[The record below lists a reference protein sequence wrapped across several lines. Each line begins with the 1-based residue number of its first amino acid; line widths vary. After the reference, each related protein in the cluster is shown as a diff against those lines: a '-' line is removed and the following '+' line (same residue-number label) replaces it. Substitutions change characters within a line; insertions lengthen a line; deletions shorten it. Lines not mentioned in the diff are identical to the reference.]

1 MKKIKREYTIAGVAI
16 GGILLLVFGLN
27 YLKGLDLLSKRNVFH
42 AVYNDVSGV
51 TSASPVFL
59 NGLKVG
65 QVVGTELMPDGSGR
79 IAVSFQLNEH
89 QLKLPK
95 DTKLQIYS
103 ADLFTRALQI
113 IMGKDAA
120 LAQSGDTLMGDA
132 ELSLTDAVG
141 QQIDPLKRK
150 AEAMFA
156 NVDSLLTTLQSLLND
171 STVGDIDA
179 SFSSIRGTLENLNR
193 TSGRIDA
200 LIAAE
205 SSTISAVL
213 QNLRNVTA
221 NLDGYHAQLS
231 SILINLDTLSGT
243 LGGERTR
250 KALDDLAESSAM
262 LKGVMAGLEQGEGSL
277 GALLKND
284 TLYDNLQQA
293 SSELDL
299 LLEDLRMNPNRY
311 VHLSLFGKKDKLP
324 KLSDSDIDRIKRALQ
339 EDQRMKP

>member
-16 GGILLLVFGLN
+16 AGILLLVFGLN
-27 YLKGLDLLSKRNVFH
+27 YLKGLDLLTKRNVFH

-65 QVVGTELMPDGSGR
+65 QVVGTALMPDGSGR
-79 IAVSFQLNEH
+79 IAVSFQVNERA
-89 QLKLPK
+89 LKLPK
-95 DTKLQIYS
+95 DTKVQIYS
-103 ADLFTRALQI
+103 ADLFTRALQVI
-113 IMGKDAA
+113 VGKGEAI
-120 LAQSGDTLMGDA
+120 AQAGDTLIGDS

-156 NVDSLLTTLQSLLND
+156 NVDSLLTVLQRILND

-179 SFSSIRGTLENLNR
+179 SFSSIRGTLDNLNR
-193 TSGRIDA
+193 TSARLDA
-200 LIAAE
+200 LIATE
-205 SSTISAVL
+205 SSTIHAVL
-213 QNLRNVTA
+213 ENLRRVTH
-221 NLDGYHAQLS
+221 NLDSYHAQLS
-231 SILINLDTLSGT
+231 SVLTNLDTLSGT
-243 LGGERTR
+243 LAGEQTR
-250 KALDDLAESSAM
+250 KTLADLAESSAK
-262 LKGVMAGLEQGEGSL
+262 LKGIMTGLERGEGSL

-293 SSELDL
+293 SRELDL
-299 LLEDLRMNPNRY
+299 LLEDLRLNPNRY

-324 KLSDSDIDRIKRALQ
+324 RLSDSDVDRIKRALQ
-339 EDQRMKP
+339 EDKRMKP

>member
-1 MKKIKREYTIAGVAI
+1 MKIKREYTIAGVAVA
-16 GGILLLVFGLN
+16 GILLLIFGLN
-27 YLKGLDLLSKRNVFH
+27 YLKGLDLLAKRNVYH

-65 QVVGTELMPDGSGR
+65 QVVSTELMPDGSGR
-79 IAVSFQLNEH
+79 IAVGFQLNERRV
-89 QLKLPK
+89 KLPK

-113 IMGKDAA
+113 IVGKSDQ
-120 LAQSGDTLMGDA
+120 LAQAGDTLIGDA

-156 NVDSLLTTLQSLLND
+156 NVDSLLTALQRILND

-193 TSGRIDA
+193 TSARLDG
-200 LIAAE
+200 LITTE
-205 SSTISAVL
+205 SATIHAVL
-213 QNLRNVTA
+213 ENLRRVTQ

-231 SILINLDTLSGT
+231 SILTNLDTLSGT
-243 LGGERTR
+243 LGGEQTRRTL
-250 KALDDLAESSAM
+250 ADLAESSAR
-262 LKGVMAGLEQGEGSL
+262 LKGIMAGLEQGEGSL

-293 SSELDL
+293 SRELDL
-299 LLEDLRMNPNRY
+299 LLEDLRLNPNRY
-311 VHLSLFGKKDKLP
+311 VHLSLFGKKDRRP
-324 KLSDSDIDRIKRALQ
+324 KLSDSDVQRIKQALQ
-339 EDQRMKP
+339 DDKRMKP